1 MTPNVISL
9 ISLASMI
16 ILILD
21 SILTERNL
29 KLAEKYLYEVSLE
42 SYRKNIDFILSLV
55 AGKTNSLRLAINILD
70 NLHIPEYIKGEIMDH
85 INTIM
90 FFDSKVK
97 DFYAKYPALASLLFP
112 NNPGSGFVLD
122 DEFIFEKR
130 RNLEQQSLFIDE
142 LDDVLSLYFFSLFL
156 LPLVIY
162 QIVLL
167 TGRILFLLI
176 LVCFQTTIS
185 IYQHK
190 KIIEAKTLLT

>member
-1 MTPNVISL
+1 MTLDAISL
-9 ISLASMI
+9 ISLVSII

-21 SILTERNL
+21 STLTTRNL
-29 KLAEKYLYEVSLE
+29 RLAERYLYKVSLE
-42 SYRKNIDFILSLV
+42 NYRKNIDFILSLV
-55 AGKTNSLRLAINILD
+55 ARKTNSLQLTINLLD
-70 NLHIPEYIKGEIMDH
+70 NLHIPEYMKDEIIDY

-90 FFDSKVK
+90 FFDPKAK
-97 DFYAKYPALASLLFP
+97 NFYAKYPTFASLLSP
-112 NNPGSGFVLD
+112 NSSRSSFALD
-122 DEFIFEKR
+122 DEFIFER
-130 RNLEQQSLFIDE
+130 RRGLEQQSLSIDE

-185 IYQHK
+185 IYQYK
-190 KIIEAKTLLT
+190 KIVEIETLLA

>member
-1 MTPNVISL
+1 MTLDAISL
-9 ISLASMI
+9 ISLVSII

-21 SILTERNL
+21 STLTTRNL
-29 KLAEKYLYEVSLE
+29 RLAERYLYKVSLE
-42 SYRKNIDFILSLV
+42 NYRKNIDFILSLV
-55 AGKTNSLRLAINILD
+55 ARKTNSLRLAINLLD
-70 NLHIPEYIKGEIMDH
+70 NLHIPEFMKGEIIGY

-90 FFDSKVK
+90 FFDPKAK
-97 DFYAKYPALASLLFP
+97 NFYAKYPTFASLLFP
-112 NNPGSGFVLD
+112 NSSRSSFALD

-130 RNLEQQSLFIDE
+130 RSLEQQSLSIDE

-167 TGRILFLLI
+167 TGRVLFLLI

-185 IYQHK
+185 IYQYK
-190 KIIEAKTLLT
+190 KIVEIETLLA